1 MDNNLSTFSR
11 FIYLNSYAFLLLF
24 AGIGIAF
31 MPCYQVHWSLVVL
44 QIIVVLCFLYYS
56 NQIFSHWK
64 GKKKHYKKL
73 MEQNE
78 QELDVESFS
87 EYMQAPCGRLLVRV
101 VLTDLGKRQEYG
113 YIKKQVNP
121 TFKDMM
127 KALSDA
133 CRPKETK
140 VYVNIDGKLEKLK

>member
-1 MDNNLSTFSR
+1 
-11 FIYLNSYAFLLLF
+11 
-24 AGIGIAF
+24 
-31 MPCYQVHWSLVVL
+31 
-44 QIIVVLCFLYYS
+44 
-56 NQIFSHWK
+56 
-64 GKKKHYKKL
+64 

-78 QELDVESFS
+78 QELDVESFR

-133 CRPKETK
+133 CKPKETK
-140 VYVNIDGKLEKLK
+140 VYVNIDGRLEKLK